1 MQQVST
7 PGVRWEWIGEAWNL
21 FTKQWSVW
29 VLMIL
34 VTGLIV
40 FAIYLPFIGVIG
52 MMIPAPQVGEPYEF
66 PIGIFML
73 YPIMGLAILAVLS
86 WLVGGLYNAAFK
98 QISGEQITVGDLFSG
113 GKYFVRILGAGL
125 LIGIAAGIG
134 GVFCLIPGLI
144 VSGLAFLTYP
154 MIVEGGKGI
163 IEAIKASIEVT
174 KKDWIMFTLFAI
186 ALGFIAGSGVIACG
200 VGARATYPLLFLG
213 HALAYRDLVEIP
225 GAQAQGQ
232 FMPPP
237 PPDYRGYTPS
247 KAPPPPPVAQPPQS
261 PSWSAPTYVT
271 PAVTPAAPESATQ
284 TCPHCGATLAR
295 VANFCNK
302 CGRSLRGA

>member
-1 MQQVST
+1 MQQVNT

-21 FTKQWSVW
+21 FIKQWSVW

-40 FAIYLPFIGVIG
+40 FAVYLPFIGVIG
-52 MMIPAPQVGEPYEF
+52 MMIPTPQVGEPYEF
-66 PIGIFML
+66 PIGILML
-73 YPIMGLAILAVLS
+73 YPIMGLAILAVMS

-113 GKYFVRILGAGL
+113 GKNFARILVAGL

-154 MIVEGGKGI
+154 MIVEGGKGTI
-163 IEAIKASIEVT
+163 DAIKASIEVT

-186 ALGFIAGSGVIACG
+186 ALGFIAGSGAIACG
-200 VGARATYPLLFLG
+200 VGALATYPLLFLG
-213 HALAYRDLVEIP
+213 HALAYRDLVGIP

-247 KAPPPPPVAQPPQS
+247 QAPPPPPIAQRPQS
-261 PSWSAPTYVT
+261 PSWSVPTY
-271 PAVTPAAPESATQ
+271 VTPAAPESATK

-295 VANFCNK
+295 VANFCNQ
-302 CGRSLRGA
+302 CGRSLRSA